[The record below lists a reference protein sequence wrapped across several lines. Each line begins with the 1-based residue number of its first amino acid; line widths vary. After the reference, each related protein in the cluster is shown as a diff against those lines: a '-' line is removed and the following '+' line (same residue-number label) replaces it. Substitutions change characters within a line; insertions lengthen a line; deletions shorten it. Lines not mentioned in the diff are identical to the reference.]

1 MFGYVI
7 INQSDLSEEELLRY
21 RQCYCGLCHSLKE
34 RSGNL
39 SRLMLTFDLTFLT
52 LLLQALS
59 IPLRSSPGGRVRLQ
73 TMPQI

>member
-52 LLLQALS
+52 LLLQALYEK
-59 IPLRSSPGGRVRLQ
+59 IGRAHV
-73 TMPQI
+73 